1 MLQKGLWDNGKDENN
16 NFFCGV
22 YLLDYK
28 MAISNHTL
36 GDYITIKTIIE
47 NSDISYNKY
56 PKKSKISIKQTTNP
70 NSIISAFHF

>member
-1 MLQKGLWDNGKDENN
+1 MLQRGLYRDNGKDENN
-16 NFFCGV
+16 NFFCGA

-47 NSDISYNKY
+47 NLVISATISIL
-56 PKKSKISIKQTTNP
+56 KSKE
-70 NSIISAFHF
+70 FR

>member
-1 MLQKGLWDNGKDENN
+1 MEKDENN
-16 NFFCGV
+16 NFFCGA

-47 NSDISYNKY
+47 NLVISAT
-56 PKKSKISIKQTTNP
+56 ISILKNLRISKQTTNP
-70 NSIISAFHF
+70 NSSITASLFDKKN